1 MMTCACNHSTE
12 EIEAGAAEAQS
23 EFIEFEDS
31 HIYIR
36 HFLKKQNQINKK
48 TNVKNRKKNN
58 QLLEVD
64 ST

>member
-1 MMTCACNHSTE
+1 MMACACNHSTE

-48 TNVKNRKKNN
+48 TNVKNRKKK
-58 QLLEVD
+58 
-64 ST
+64 